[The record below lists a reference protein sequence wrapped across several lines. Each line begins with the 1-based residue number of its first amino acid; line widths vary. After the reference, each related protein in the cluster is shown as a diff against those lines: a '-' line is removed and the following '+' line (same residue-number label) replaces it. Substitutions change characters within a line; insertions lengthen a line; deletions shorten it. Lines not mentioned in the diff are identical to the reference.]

1 MSLLEDFPANPSA
14 SQVNKKEQ
22 TTTAISGQKCLDS
35 LGRSNPNSLL
45 GRMCKDLLT
54 SKTAWYSDR
63 CKTNWKVKV
72 SKSNVSL
79 FQLQASVLGT
89 KDTESGLWAT
99 PNTMDYLPPR
109 SAAGTKKIMEGHR
122 KGRTRPS
129 NLREQVDPET
139 MKMYPTPK
147 ERDYKGG
154 EGKRVIETQKGYAKI
169 RKGTGT
175 RFGAS
180 LNDVVEY
187 QEKKMY
193 PTPTQ
198 DSASER
204 TKKYK
209 QGGTPLPLAVKMYP
223 TPTASDIEGGA
234 AKDVQIKDGHFFRE
248 NKKGERWGVKLR
260 DAMEMY
266 PTPTAR
272 DHKDMGYQ
280 PTWKPSRDKSV
291 PRTVLKNNKP
301 GGKLNPTFVEFLM
314 GFPMNWTKTEPTESK
329 PSVTQSS
336 HKSQESSDSQSKKF
350 YPTPRA
356 NEPGRTTKG
365 YGRGLAELMEGKE
378 QVEPKKMYRTPT
390 AMDKGDNSF
399 KYAAKILKG
408 KLNRSESKQPVQKT
422 LSMDVAMEHL
432 KDNQHLINE
441 YDEKFKTRPH
451 LPPKDIFLEYLRNN
465 LDKKKLVEDDIIKK
479 TTIDH
484 WLRSDH
490 CFAYPTVEYWNMI
503 KPYLKEIRFDKEM
516 TTEIESDWE

>member
-1 MSLLEDFPANPSA
+1 MSKEKNTKQMSLLEDFPANHSA
-14 SQVNKKEQ
+14 SQENKKEQ
-22 TTTAISGQKCLDS
+22 TITAISGQKCLDS

-89 KDTESGLWAT
+89 KDIESGLWAT

-139 MKMYPTPK
+139 M
-147 ERDYKGG
+147 
-154 EGKRVIETQKGYAKI
+154 
-169 RKGTGT
+169 
-175 RFGAS
+175 
-180 LNDVVEY
+180 
-187 QEKKMY
+187 KMY

-272 DHKDMGYQ
+272 DYKDMGYQ
-280 PTWKPSRDKSV
+280 PTWKPSRDQSV

-314 GFPMNWTKTEPTESK
+314 GFPMNWTKTELTESK
-329 PSVTQSS
+329 PLVTQSS
-336 HKSQESSDSQSKKF
+336 HKSQESSD
-350 YPTPRA
+350 
-356 NEPGRTTKG
+356 
-365 YGRGLAELMEGKE
+365 
-378 QVEPKKMYRTPT
+378 
-390 AMDKGDNSF
+390 
-399 KYAAKILKG
+399 
-408 KLNRSESKQPVQKT
+408 
-422 LSMDVAMEHL
+422 
-432 KDNQHLINE
+432 
-441 YDEKFKTRPH
+441 
-451 LPPKDIFLEYLRNN
+451 
-465 LDKKKLVEDDIIKK
+465 
-479 TTIDH
+479 
-484 WLRSDH
+484 
-490 CFAYPTVEYWNMI
+490 
-503 KPYLKEIRFDKEM
+503 
-516 TTEIESDWE
+516 

>member
-1 MSLLEDFPANPSA
+1 MSKEKNTKQMSLLEDFPVNPSA

-89 KDTESGLWAT
+89 KGTESGLWLT
-99 PNTMDYLPPR
+99 PSTTDYSQRSPDAMKKRIEMREKMGRKTVPPGGL
-109 SAAGTKKIMEGHR
+109 S
-122 KGRTRPS
+122 
-129 NLREQVDPET
+129 EQVQYGKPITDMRDVE
-139 MKMYPTPK
+139 KHLRSKKQSFPTPTTFDSNEINK
-147 ERDYKGG
+147 PRKPHPGG
-154 EGKRVIETQKGYAKI
+154 GQKPP
-169 RKGTGT
+169 
-175 RFGAS
+175 
-180 LNDVVEY
+180 LNQVV
-187 QEKKMY
+187 KMY

-272 DHKDMGYQ
+272 DYKDLGYQ

-314 GFPMNWTKTEPTESK
+314 GFPMNWTKTELTESK
-329 PSVTQSS
+329 PLVTQSS

-350 YPTPRA
+350 
-356 NEPGRTTKG
+356 
-365 YGRGLAELMEGKE
+365 
-378 QVEPKKMYRTPT
+378 YRTPT

-451 LPPKDIFLEYLRNN
+451 LPHKDIFLEYLRNN

-484 WLRSDH
+484 WLRSI
-490 CFAYPTVEYWNMI
+490 A
-503 KPYLKEIRFDKEM
+503 
-516 TTEIESDWE
+516 S

>member
-1 MSLLEDFPANPSA
+1 
-14 SQVNKKEQ
+14 
-22 TTTAISGQKCLDS
+22 
-35 LGRSNPNSLL
+35 
-45 GRMCKDLLT
+45 
-54 SKTAWYSDR
+54 
-63 CKTNWKVKV
+63 
-72 SKSNVSL
+72 
-79 FQLQASVLGT
+79 
-89 KDTESGLWAT
+89 
-99 PNTMDYLPPR
+99 
-109 SAAGTKKIMEGHR
+109 MEGHR
-122 KGRTRPS
+122 KGRTKPS

-139 MKMYPTPK
+139 MKMYPTPTTQ
-147 ERDYKGG
+147 EVEHPNMVLNEKGRRLTKD
-154 EGKRVIETQKGYAKI
+154 GKDSH
-169 RKGTGT
+169 
-175 RFGAS
+175 S
-180 LNDVVEY
+180 LN
-187 QEKKMY
+187 
-193 PTPTQ
+193 
-198 DSASER
+198 
-204 TKKYK
+204 
-209 QGGTPLPLAVKMYP
+209 LADTVKMYP
-223 TPTASDIEGGA
+223 TPTVVCEEGGEQSHLVERT
-234 AKDVQIKDGHFFRE
+234 KSGGFVSRR
-248 NKKGERWGVKLR
+248 KGSGITYGSKLS
-260 DAMEMY
+260 DAMLYLEKMY

-272 DHKDMGYQ
+272 DYKDVGYQ

-314 GFPMNWTKTEPTESK
+314 GFPMNWTKTELTESK

-465 LDKKKLVEDDIIKK
+465 LDKKKLVEDGIIKK

-503 KPYLKEIRFDKEM
+503 KPYLKEIKFDKEM

>member
-1 MSLLEDFPANPSA
+1 MSKEKNTKQMSLLEDFPANPSA

-63 CKTNWKVKV
+63 CKTSWKVKV

-89 KDTESGLWAT
+89 KGTESGLWAT

-122 KGRTRPS
+122 KGRTKPS
-129 NLREQVDPET
+129 NLREQVDPKT
-139 MKMYPTPK
+139 MKIYQDM
-147 ERDYKGG
+147 G
-154 EGKRVIETQKGYAKI
+154 Q
-169 RKGTGT
+169 
-175 RFGAS
+175 
-180 LNDVVEY
+180 VEKHLRL
-187 QEKKMY
+187 KKQSF
-193 PTPTQ
+193 PTPTTF
-198 DSASER
+198 DSNEINKPR
-204 TKKYK
+204 KPHP
-209 QGGTPLPLAVKMYP
+209 GGGQKPPLNQVVKMYP

-314 GFPMNWTKTEPTESK
+314 GFPMNWTKTELTESK